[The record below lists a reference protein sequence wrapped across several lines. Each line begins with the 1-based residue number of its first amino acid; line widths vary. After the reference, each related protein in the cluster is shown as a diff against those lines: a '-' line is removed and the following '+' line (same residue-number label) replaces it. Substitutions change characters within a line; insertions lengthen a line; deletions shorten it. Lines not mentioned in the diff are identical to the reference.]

1 MRSIPV
7 ELEAPAVWSV
17 WPTCSPASLVRALL
31 SVAPNS
37 ILPIYDPAMPAAR
50 PANSG
55 LRCMNEGCMAG
66 AGWALEV
73 GLPGADCG
81 AVADGLG
88 VADCSIGFAPFW
100 S

>member
-1 MRSIPV
+1 M

-17 WPTCSPASLVRALL
+17 APTFSPASVARALL
-31 SVAPNS
+31 FVAPNS

-50 PANSG
+50 PAIRG
-55 LRCMNEGCMAG
+55 LRCINEGCMAG
-66 AGWALEV
+66 VGWAAGAE
-73 GLPGADCG
+73 LPGAACG

-88 VADCSIGFAPFW
+88 VVDCSIGLVPFC

>member
-1 MRSIPV
+1 
-7 ELEAPAVWSV
+7 
-17 WPTCSPASLVRALL
+17 
-31 SVAPNS
+31 
-37 ILPIYDPAMPAAR
+37 
-50 PANSG
+50 
-55 LRCMNEGCMAG
+55 MNEGCLVD

-81 AVADGLG
+81 SVADGLG